1 MIRSSLI
8 VTARLIV
15 SIVSITSMAS
25 AVAGAQSTSQPV
37 PAPGTVSPL
46 TLDAAIAQARVNSQQ
61 YRTAQNAA
69 QLAIEDRTQAHAGLL
84 PSMSG
89 LLQYIYTQPNGT
101 SSGIFVPNDG
111 THVYY
116 AYVTAHGDVFA
127 PGKWADY
134 HAAAAA
140 AAAAQAKADVAS
152 RGLVA
157 TVVQNYYTLVAAVRK
172 GASAQQ
178 ALSEAQQFL
187 QITERQEQGG
197 EVAHSDVVKAQIQVA
212 QRQRDAQD
220 ADLVALKARLG
231 LSVLVFP
238 DYRETFAVVDD
249 LQNIVPL
256 PSLESVKS
264 SATENSPDL
273 KAAEASVQ
281 QASSS
286 ITSARSA
293 FLPSVS
299 IDYWYGIEANQF
311 AIYNPQGQR
320 LLGSAASAQLTVP
333 VWNWGA
339 TQSKLRQAHLREQ
352 QAHADLTLTQ
362 RTLLANVTT
371 FYAEARNAQTQ
382 VDSLRS
388 SLDLAAESLRLTILR
403 YQSGE
408 ATVLEVVDAQ
418 TTLVQARN
426 AYDDGLVRYR
436 LALAA
441 LQTLTGTL

>member
-1 MIRSSLI
+1 MIL
-8 VTARLIV
+8 VV
-15 SIVSITSMAS
+15 STLSTVPAMSTMPVRAD
-25 AVAGAQSTSQPV
+25 GMQSTAQPP
-37 PAPGTVSPL
+37 PAPATLTPL
-46 TLDAAIAQARVNSQQ
+46 TLDAAIAQARVNSQL
-61 YRTAQNAA
+61 YRTAQTAA
-69 QLAIEDRTQAHAGLL
+69 QLAAEDRTQARAGLL

-101 SSGIFVPNDG
+101 LSGIFVPNDG
-111 THVYY
+111 PYVYY
-116 AYVTAHGDVFA
+116 AYVTAHGDLFA
-127 PGKWADY
+127 PAKWADY
-134 HAAAAA
+134 HAAVAA
-140 AAAAQAKADVAS
+140 AAAAQAKADVAA

-157 TVVQNYYTLVAAVRK
+157 TVVQNYYTAVAAARK
-172 GASAQQ
+172 AASAQQ
-178 ALSEAQQFL
+178 ALSEAQRFL
-187 QITERQEQGG
+187 QITEQQERGG

-212 QRQRDAQD
+212 QRQREGQD
-220 ADLVALKARLG
+220 AELLALKARLG

-249 LQNIVPL
+249 LENILPL
-256 PSLESVKS
+256 PSLESVRAL
-264 SATENSPDL
+264 ATENNPDL
-273 KAAEASVQ
+273 KAAEASLL

-286 ITSARSA
+286 VTSARSV

-299 IDYWYGIEANQF
+299 FDYWYGIEANQF
-311 AIYNPQGQR
+311 AIYNPLGQR
-320 LLGSAASAQLTVP
+320 LLGSAASAQMTVP

-362 RTLLANVTT
+362 RTLLANITT
-371 FYAEARNAQTQ
+371 FYAEAQTAQSQ

-388 SLDLAAESLRLTILR
+388 SLDLATESLRLTTLR

-426 AYDDGLVRYR
+426 AYNDGLVRYR
-436 LALAA
+436 EALAA
-441 LQTLTGTL
+441 LQTLTGTF